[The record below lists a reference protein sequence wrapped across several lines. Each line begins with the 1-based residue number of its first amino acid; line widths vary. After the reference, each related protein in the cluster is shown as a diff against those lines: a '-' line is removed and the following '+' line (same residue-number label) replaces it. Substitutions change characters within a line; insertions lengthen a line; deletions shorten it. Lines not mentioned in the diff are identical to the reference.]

1 MPVLYNAKTHELF
14 HLSAIWMKKDTSTEP
29 SSLMSDVLTANAAA
43 LVADPDNID
52 LWTDFFTQVSAFAD
66 TFSEQNPHAADA
78 SHATVM
84 RRTRDLELTEE
95 HFQAYIHGSKEH
107 FYFQAQ
113 LFNYLAEGYE
123 YAGLSGKAQEYK
135 LRLINHLPESHI
147 EILCMRIDS
156 LNQHVA
162 ELREKYGKPRD
173 SLTPEGVSA
182 FDSATSALQD
192 IYSIFKASRVT
203 LYELHDHQK
212 ISLIYAKFAR
222 CFRKLDLLDDAL
234 HCARMAYQLDD
245 SSNVRLNNLAI
256 ILHKQGTSS
265 SLLEAISLLQLQ
277 LSSDLNAGHKR
288 FVTPY
293 YLTYALC
300 QQAHYGLSNADTLT
314 TVKAYLERARN
325 SALHAESAIEGYT
338 DSNYALKAK
347 LRLELIKT
355 YQNQLISLVNQL
367 LPLVNKL
374 LPLSL
379 MQQVP
384 ENFTEVYS
392 QAKSVISERRQQSSL
407 AKQRFFK
414 DLGKDGQQEAKPLDF
429 TNTTCAILR

>member
-14 HLSAIWMKKDTSTEP
+14 NLSAIWMKKDTNTDP

-78 SHATVM
+78 NHAIVM

-147 EILCMRIDS
+147 EMLYMRIDS
-156 LNQHVA
+156 LNQRVA

-182 FDSATSALQD
+182 FDSATSELQD
-192 IYSIFKASRVT
+192 VYSIFKASRVR

-222 CFRKLDLLDDAL
+222 CFRKIDLLDDAL

-256 ILHKQGTSS
+256 ILQKKCTSS
-265 SLLEAISLLQLQ
+265 SLLEAISLLQPQ

-300 QQAHYGLSNADTLT
+300 QQAYYCLSNADIL

-355 YQNQLISLVNQL
+355 YLNQLISLVNM
-367 LPLVNKL
+367 L

-392 QAKSVISERRQQSSL
+392 QAKSVISERRQQSAL
-407 AKQRFFK
+407 AKQRFFT
-414 DLGKDGQQEAKPLDF
+414 DLGTDGQQEAKPLDF
-429 TNTTCAILR
+429 TNTTCIIPRV